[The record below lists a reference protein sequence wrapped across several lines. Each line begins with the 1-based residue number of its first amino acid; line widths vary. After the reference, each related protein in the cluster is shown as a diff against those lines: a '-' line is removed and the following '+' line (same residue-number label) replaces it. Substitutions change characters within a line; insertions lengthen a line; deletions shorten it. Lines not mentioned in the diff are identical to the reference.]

1 MQPLNVLAA
10 KQPLPMALGAWNL
23 AELLGEIAARDATI
37 EQQQREIERL
47 RERVEGQSELLAR
60 TQQVLLEL
68 RAKLNNARQEMFGAS
83 RERMSEWQLDIFD
96 QEHEAP
102 LPPQEPDLSIPVEGH
117 RRKRRSKGR
126 PALPDDLPRER
137 VVHAMPEQELA
148 QYDQATV
155 IGETLTRTLKYT
167 PAKISVVEHACLRY
181 ALVKDGVSTVRG
193 VTFQASPLMKSN
205 ASPELLARIIVA
217 HFDSG
222 MPFYRLE
229 EEFAMHG
236 LRISRNTMSD
246 WTIRLS
252 KLMLC
257 LYEAFRRQLLSA
269 QVIFGDDTPFP
280 QLCKQLE
287 RTRTVR
293 LWGYASAGAVLRDA
307 QWVPVPRVVYYD
319 YTASRAGCHPMALLG
334 NYQGYLQADDYSGWA
349 ALFRG
354 GKIQHVACH
363 AHARRMYYKI
373 YRQLRK
379 ESPQAARESVAAQA
393 LAWIRKLYDIERR
406 LRDADPSERRRVRQE
421 ESVPVLRD
429 YQLWLQARAGEVLPK
444 SGLGRAIAYT
454 LSNWEALTRYV
465 DDGNLAM
472 DSNLIE
478 RAIRRVA
485 ISRKNHLFFGSEAGG
500 KAAAVFYS
508 VLATCRANDVN
519 PYDYLVDV
527 LGRINDHPV
536 NRIEELAPYNWK
548 PSGVAGSTSSVAS
561 TSSLPVACPA
571 SRH

>member
-1 MQPLNVLAA
+1 MPI
-10 KQPLPMALGAWNL
+10 ALGAWNL
-23 AELLGEIAARDATI
+23 AQLLGEIAARDATI
-37 EQQQREIERL
+37 EQQQREIEQL
-47 RERVEGQSELLAR
+47 RERVEGQSELLAK

-68 RAKLNNARQEMFGAS
+68 RAKLFNARQEMFGAS
-83 RERMSEWQLDIFD
+83 RERMNEWQLDIFD
-96 QEHEAP
+96 QEHESP
-102 LPPQEPDLSIPVEGH
+102 LPPQAPDLSIPVQGH
-117 RRKRRSKGR
+117 QRKRRGKGR

-137 VVHAMPEQELA
+137 VVHAMSEQELA
-148 QYDQATV
+148 QYDRATV
-155 IGETLTRTLKYT
+155 IGQTVTRTLKYT
-167 PAKISVVEHACLRY
+167 PAKISVIEHACLRY

-193 VTFQASPLMKSN
+193 VSFQASPLIKSN

-236 LRISRNTMSD
+236 LHLSRNTMSD

-252 KLMLC
+252 KLVLR
-257 LYEAFRRQLLSA
+257 LYEAFRAQLLSA
-269 QVIFGDDTPFP
+269 PVIFGDDTPFP
-280 QLCKQLE
+280 QLCKQLD

-293 LWGYASAGAVLRDA
+293 LWGYASAGAVFQNG
-307 QWVPVPRVVYYD
+307 QWVSAPKVVYYD
-319 YTASRAGCHPMALLG
+319 YTASRAGCHPMALLSH
-334 NYQGYLQADDYSGWA
+334 YEGYLQADDYSGWA

-363 AHARRMYYKI
+363 AHARRMFYKI

-379 ESPQAARESVAAQA
+379 ESPQTARESVAAQA
-393 LAWIRKLYDIERR
+393 LAWIRKLYDIERK
-406 LRDADPSERRRVRQE
+406 LHDADPSERRRVRQQ
-421 ESVPVLRD
+421 ESAPLLHD

-454 LSNWEALTRYV
+454 LSNWAALTCYL

-485 ISRKNHLFFGSEAGG
+485 IARKNHLFFGSEAGG

-508 VLATCRANDVN
+508 ILATCRANDVN
-519 PYDYLVDV
+519 PYEYLVDV

-548 PSGVAGSTSSVAS
+548 PSGTSGSTASRDS
-561 TSSLPVACPA
+561 TSSLPVAGSA
-571 SRH
+571 TRH

>member
-1 MQPLNVLAA
+1 MQPLNVPAS

-23 AELLGEIAARDATI
+23 PELLDVIAARDATI
-37 EQQQREIERL
+37 EQQQREIEQL
-47 RERVEGQSELLAR
+47 RARVEGQSELLAR
-60 TQQVLLEL
+60 TQQALLEM
-68 RAKLNNARQEMFGAS
+68 RAKLANARQELFGAS
-83 RERMSEWQLDIFD
+83 RERMSGLQLDIFD
-96 QEHEAP
+96 QDHEAP
-102 LPPQEPDLSIPVEGH
+102 LPPQIPDLSIPVEGH

-148 QYDQATV
+148 QYDRVTV
-155 IGETLTRTLKYT
+155 IGETVTRTLKYT
-167 PAKISVVEHACLRY
+167 PARISVVEHVCPRY
-181 ALVKDGVSTVRG
+181 VLVKDGVSTVRG
-193 VTFQASPLMKSN
+193 VTFQASPLLKSN
-205 ASPELLARIIVA
+205 ASPELLARIVVA

-229 EEFAMHG
+229 EEFTMHG

-246 WTIRLS
+246 WTIRLA
-252 KLMLC
+252 KLMLP
-257 LYEAFRRQLLSA
+257 LYEVFCRQLLSA
-269 QVIFGDDTPFP
+269 PVIFGDDTPFP

-293 LWGYASAGAVLRDA
+293 LWGYASAGAMLRDG
-307 QWVPVPRVVYYD
+307 QWVSVPKVVYYD
-319 YTASRAGCHPMALLG
+319 YTSSRAGRYPMALLR
-334 NYQGYLQADDYSGWA
+334 NYEGYLQADDYSGWA

-354 GKIQHVACH
+354 GKIRHVACH
-363 AHARRMYYKI
+363 VHARRMFYKI

-379 ESPQAARESVAAQA
+379 ESPQTAGESVAAQA

-406 LRDADPSERRRVRQE
+406 LRDVDPSERRRVRQL
-421 ESVPVLRD
+421 ESVPVLHD
-429 YQLWLQARAGEVLPK
+429 YQLWLQAMANEVLPK
-444 SGLGRAIAYT
+444 SALGRAIAYS

-465 DDGNLAM
+465 EDGNLVM

-485 ISRKNHLFFGSEAGG
+485 IARKNHLFFGSEAGG
-500 KAAAVFYS
+500 RAAAMFYS
-508 VLATCRANDVN
+508 MLATCRANDVN
-519 PYDYLVDV
+519 PYDYLADV
-527 LGRINDHPV
+527 LGRINEHPV

-548 PSGVAGSTSSVAS
+548 PSGVAGSASSAAWM
-561 TSSLPVACPA
+561 SSLPIAGSA